1 MKKKTTAILLFA
13 SILGGAISC
22 QPERESETKSQEIT
36 LTNTS
41 SIALTDKAVAI
52 DKSDLS
58 GIPEGEVYPLL
69 LSQAGDTIAAQLDDM
84 DGDGSWDEL
93 FFVVDL
99 PQNGAQTLS
108 LDWINTPIN
117 TEKRTSV
124 RFGVRASQ
132 ESKVEPATSDM
143 FYAHELPGVM
153 GYQPYQT
160 DGPSWEND
168 KVGFRHYL
176 DGRNSKDVFG
186 KKVSYMSPDSVG
198 INAEGVTE
206 DNYHVME
213 EWGRDILAVGNSVGL
228 GGVALMIG
236 DSLARLGVTQSDS
249 LNNVD
254 STFFQILSEGP
265 ARSVINYQYHNW
277 TPLDRNYYAEET
289 TSIWPGMYAYK
300 NSASFSKLKGDETLL
315 VGLVNSNTQ
324 QPLTEIE
331 VNDEWVALLTHD
343 QQTYDKQ
350 WWLGMAL
357 LVPKQ
362 SYLGY
367 MEASKTG
374 SVNSTYLAK
383 LKLEEDKP
391 VEYYAVAGWELS
403 DERFKDAAYFQEYVT
418 NLAQQL
424 SAEVKV
430 SINDKQTSN

>member
-1 MKKKTTAILLFA
+1 MKKKTTAILFFA
-13 SILGGAISC
+13 AVLGSTVSC
-22 QPERESETKSQEIT
+22 QSEKEAETRSQEIT
-36 LTNTS
+36 LTNTAA
-41 SIALTDKAVAI
+41 IALNDKAVAI
-52 DKSDLS
+52 SREDLS

-69 LSQAGDTIAAQLDDM
+69 MNQSGDTIAAQLDDL
-84 DGDGSWDEL
+84 DGDGRWDEL
-93 FFVVDL
+93 FFVVNL
-99 PQNGAQTLS
+99 PENGEQALS
-108 LDWINTPIN
+108 LDWVNSPIEA
-117 TEKRTSV
+117 EKRTSV
-124 RFGVRASQ
+124 RFGVRAS
-132 ESKVEPATSDM
+132 EASKVEPATSDM

-186 KKVSYMSPDSVG
+186 KRVSHMSPDDVG

-213 EWGRDILAVGNSVGL
+213 DWGRDILGVGNSVGL

-236 DSLARLGVTQSDS
+236 DRLARLGVTQSDS

-254 STFFQILSEGP
+254 STFFQIVSEGP
-265 ARSVINYQYHNW
+265 VRSVINYQYHNW
-277 TPLDRNYYAEET
+277 TPLDRSYYAEET

-300 NSASFSKLKGDETLL
+300 NSARFSKLKGDETLL
-315 VGLVNSNTQ
+315 IGLVNSNTE

-331 VNDEWVALLTHD
+331 VNDEWVVLLTHD
-343 QQTYDKQ
+343 QQTYEKE

-357 LVPKQ
+357 LVPKA
-362 SYLGY
+362 SYQGY
-367 MEASKTG
+367 MEAPKTG
-374 SVNSTYLAK
+374 SINSTFLAK
-383 LKLEEDKP
+383 LKLEEGEP

-403 DERFKDAAYFQEYVT
+403 DEKFRDPAFFREYVT

-430 SINDKQTSN
+430 AISDK